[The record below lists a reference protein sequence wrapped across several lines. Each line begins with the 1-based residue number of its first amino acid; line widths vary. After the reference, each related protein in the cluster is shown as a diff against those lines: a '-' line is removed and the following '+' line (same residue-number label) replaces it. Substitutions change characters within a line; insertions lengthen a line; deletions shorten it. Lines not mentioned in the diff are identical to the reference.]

1 MALFNISLAG
11 RPKLLVPIVAAIAA
25 VGVGAIFVGQAQQ
38 LQEAKQRLA
47 AAQQEAAKQRADNDA
62 LTQQLAGLQ
71 SERKTLEERLA
82 SVRAQL
88 ASATGDLEKS
98 RTSLTDLTTRY
109 EQLSTERSQ
118 LQVQVATLTSERDE
132 AQLKTT
138 GLEAR
143 SQEMSR
149 ALGRMRERL
158 ALLNRDYKEVSDR
171 LARLQAPPPPGVEVI
186 GNLDPSVAAAAP
198 SSSWSTSP
206 AGSTPSAGSVELPPI
221 VVRTAGPGTPGT
233 VRGRLLEVN
242 QTHDF
247 VVVDKGSQDGVQIGM
262 EFDILRGADAIG
274 RATVVRLRPKLSACN
289 IVRSKTSGQLQVG
302 DIAVQ
307 SGL

>member
-1 MALFNISLAG
+1 MAPIGAPLG
-11 RPKLLVPIVAAIAA
+11 GGPKLLIPLVAAIVA
-25 VGVGAIFVGQAQQ
+25 VGVGAVFVGQAQQ

-47 AAQQEAAKQRADNDA
+47 AAQQDAAKQRADNEA
-62 LTQQLAGLQ
+62 LTQQLGSLQ
-71 SERKTLEERLA
+71 SERKALEERLS
-82 SVRAQL
+82 SVRSQL

-98 RTSLTDLTTRY
+98 RTSLADLTTRY
-109 EQLSTERSQ
+109 EQLTVERSQ

-132 AQLKTT
+132 ARLKTV
-138 GLEAR
+138 GLETR

-149 ALGRMRERL
+149 TLSRMRERL
-158 ALLNRDYKEVSDR
+158 ALLNRDYKQVAEK
-171 LARLQAPPPPGVEVI
+171 LAKLESAPSPGVDII
-186 GNLDPSVAAAAP
+186 GNLDPSVSATR
-198 SSSWSTSP
+198 SSSWSASP
-206 AGSTPSAGSVELPPI
+206 AGSVELPPI
-221 VVRTAGPGTPGT
+221 VVRTAGAATPGA

-274 RATVVRLRPKLSACN
+274 RATVVRVRPKLSACN
-289 IVRSKTSGQLQVG
+289 IVHSKTPGQLQVG
-302 DIAVQ
+302 DTAVQ